1 MTAGSAPPLVLVAD
15 DDDISR
21 LFIVET
27 LEQAGF
33 KTVAVADGAAALEA
47 AVAQV
52 FDLALLDVDMPHL
65 NGYELCR
72 AVRSSMELKY
82 LPVVMI
88 TGHDDAAS
96 ITQAYEAGATD
107 FIAKPVNWT
116 LLPHRLR
123 YILRNADADRRLR
136 HLAYH
141 DPLTGLPN
149 SQALPALVTIAISRA
164 ESAGCCE
171 GVALLQIGVQAC
183 GRIRSVFGLD
193 AGDAALQA
201 FAERLALSVAAAYRD
216 ADRTSIAR
224 IDGDRFVVCLRDRF
238 ICERAIALA
247 ERLVTALDMPVSC
260 GEHQFFLPPTIGIAI
275 SPDHGSEPTALIT
288 HAAAANLHG
297 LQTDARGC
305 VLYSTGI
312 GDRARERL
320 ALEAA
325 LREAVRKE
333 QLTLY
338 FQPKIRLSDG
348 SLVGVEALLR
358 WFSPELGEVTPDR
371 FIPLAEESGL
381 ILDIGRWVSQAAC
394 RQLMNWR
401 NQGLETTIAI
411 NLSARQ
417 FVHDDP
423 AAIIQAAALA
433 AAIDP
438 RSIVVE
444 ITESALIGDFAGVQ
458 AGLQA
463 VRALGCRVA
472 VDDFGTGYSSLAY
485 LKGLPVDELK
495 IDRSFIRNLGSDRVD
510 AAICTAILSLARE
523 VGLNVTAEGVET
535 QAQLDWLRDHE
546 CNEAQGYLI
555 AQPTPAQP
563 ILARYGNPEH
573 AERGSARST
582 RGAA

>member
-1 MTAGSAPPLVLVAD
+1 MTADSTHPLVLVAD
-15 DDDISR
+15 DDEISR

-33 KTVAVADGAAALEA
+33 NIVAVADGAAALDA
-47 AVAQV
+47 AVTQV

-65 NGYELCR
+65 DGYELCR

-141 DPLTGLPN
+141 DQLTGLPN
-149 SQALPALVTIAISRA
+149 SQALPALVATAISRA
-164 ESAGCCE
+164 EATGCGE
-171 GVALLQIGVQAC
+171 GVALLQVRVQAC

-193 AGDAALQA
+193 EGEAALRA
-201 FAERLALSVAAAYRD
+201 FAERLEISVAAAYRD
-216 ADRTSIAR
+216 ADRTSVAR

-238 ICERAIALA
+238 ILERATALA
-247 ERLVTALDMPVSC
+247 EQLVAALDTPVSC

-288 HAAAANLHG
+288 HAAAATLHA

-305 VLYSTGI
+305 VIYSAGI

-320 ALEAA
+320 ALEAV
-325 LREAVRKE
+325 LREAVRTE

-338 FQPKIRLSDG
+338 FQPKIRVSDG

-358 WFSPELGEVTPDR
+358 WFSPELGEVTADR
-371 FIPLAEESGL
+371 FVPLAEESGL

-401 NQGLETTIAI
+401 NEGLETTIAI

-417 FVHDDP
+417 FVHDNP
-423 AAIIQAAALA
+423 AAIIEAAALA
-433 AAIDP
+433 SAIDP
-438 RSIVVE
+438 KMIVVE
-444 ITESALIGDFAGVQ
+444 ITESALIADFDSVQ

-463 VRALGCRVA
+463 VRALGCRIA
-472 VDDFGTGYSSLAY
+472 IDDFGTGYSSLAY

-495 IDRSFIRNLGSDRVD
+495 IDRSFIRHLGSDRVD
-510 AAICTAILSLARE
+510 AAICTAVLSLARE

-535 QAQLDWLRDHE
+535 EVQLDWLRAHG
-546 CNEAQGYLI
+546 CNEAQGYFI
-555 AQPTPAQP
+555 ARPMPGHQ
-563 ILARYGNPEH
+563 ILSRYRNGGPM
-573 AERGSARST
+573 AYG
-582 RGAA
+582 GANVA